1 MPSYQD
7 FHVTG
12 PVKIQWAI
20 ASGTL
25 ADLGQTDNEDLVRIS
40 VRNHQRS
47 FSRNDQGDM
56 IGESVLSGSTAM
68 VDFTMIAWNQEEL
81 VKLIERTRVGG
92 TPAYAVGDEGL
103 FATVGG
109 VVVNHATLAKT
120 IKLKITPT
128 NTGAIS
134 YEFPTMILSSG
145 PEYMDFGNTVK
156 RVALS
161 FTTIAPAS
169 GTVIMTTAAV

>member
-1 MPSYQD
+1 MPFQD

-12 PVKIQWAI
+12 PVKIQWAV
-20 ASGTL
+20 ATGTL
-25 ADLGQTDNEDLVRIS
+25 ADLGQTDNEDLVRIT
-40 VRNHQRS
+40 VRDHHRS

-56 IGESVLSGSTAM
+56 MGESVLSGTTAM
-68 VDFTMIAWNQEEL
+68 VDFTMIAWDQQEL
-81 VKLIERTRVGG
+81 VKLIERARVGG

-120 IKLKITPT
+120 IKLKITPV
-128 NTGAIS
+128 NSGAIS
-134 YEFPTMILSSG
+134 YEFPTVMLSSG

-161 FTTIAPAS
+161 FTTIAPSS
-169 GTVIMTTAAV
+169 GTTIMVTAAVT